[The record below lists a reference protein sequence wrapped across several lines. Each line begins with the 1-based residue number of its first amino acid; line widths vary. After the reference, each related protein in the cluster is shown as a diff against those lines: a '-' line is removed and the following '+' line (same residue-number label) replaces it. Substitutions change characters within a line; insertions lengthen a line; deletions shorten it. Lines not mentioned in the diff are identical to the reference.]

1 MGTPFVSLLEPTR
14 LDAYIRGAPHDE
26 QPATI
31 PKEICDAMEVRE
43 AVFVA
48 EQGVPAENEFD
59 ADDSRAC
66 HWVSYASVN
75 KVVEQE
81 VLDDAGNVVR
91 PRRSSTRST
100 PIGTIRLVPFP
111 HAPHPKDGGVYWDG
125 VLKEDPAAA
134 GEAAPNGE
142 KKAGGD
148 KESSESTSNPVEER
162 AESAAEH
169 VGEERRMS
177 ATKVFAPDRATALH
191 DGREPYVKL
200 GRLAVVKEFRGHR
213 IARLLVT
220 TALAWLRAHPSYF
233 DPSIKE
239 MGLEAI
245 GATSAEEVP
254 KWRGLVCVHSQAAVV
269 GAWEKFGFRVDEE
282 MGTWWEEGIEHKGM
296 FMRLDV
302 EEEKPIL

>member
-43 AVFVA
+43 AVFVR
-48 EQGVPAENEFD
+48 EQGVPFENEFD

-81 VLDDAGNVVR
+81 VLDDAGNVVK

-111 HAPHPKDGGVYWDG
+111 HAPHPKNGGVYWDG
-125 VLKEDPAAA
+125 VLKEDPDAA
-134 GEAAPNGE
+134 GDGEEAEDKTNGLPPP
-142 KKAGGD
+142 
-148 KESSESTSNPVEER
+148 ESTTSPIEEQT
-162 AESAAEH
+162 ESAAEH

-177 ATKVFAPDRATALH
+177 ATKVFAPDRATELH
-191 DGREPYVKL
+191 NGREPYVKL

-239 MGLEAI
+239 MGLEQI

-254 KWRGLVCVHSQAAVV
+254 KWRGLVCVHSQKAVV

-282 MGTWWEEGIEHKGM
+282 MGTWREEGIEHKGM
-296 FMRLDV
+296 FLRLDIG
-302 EEEKPIL
+302 EETPTI

>member
-111 HAPHPKDGGVYWDG
+111 HAPHPKNGGVYWDG
-125 VLKEDPAAA
+125 VLKEDPAVAA
-134 GEAAPNGE
+134 DAAPNGE
-142 KKAGGD
+142 KKVVAD
-148 KESSESTSNPVEER
+148 KESSESASI
-162 AESAAEH
+162 
-169 VGEERRMS
+169 
-177 ATKVFAPDRATALH
+177 FAPDRATALH